1 MKRLIVSVI
10 FLIILFGNAHA
21 AEKSPGAAK
30 GKVLDA
36 QTNEPLE
43 FVTISI
49 TKKGAG
55 DFQPQGTITNQGG
68 IFTLENLPVDTF
80 NLKASMVGYVAYE
93 TDIVI
98 APENSVVDIPPV
110 LLSKDVVGIEEV
122 QVKGLRSQM
131 KFELDKKV
139 FNVAQNIASTGGSAS
154 DVLRNIPS
162 VKVGNKGEVSL
173 RGNSSVTIW
182 IDGKASG
189 LSSQNRGQ
197 ILRQLPAESIDRIEI
212 TTNPSAKYSPEGTTG
227 IINIILKKNR
237 KAGYYGG
244 VQTGIDSNGGYSA
257 STNYNFSSGKLDA
270 YADLGF
276 NRFVFKSGGYSN
288 RLNYLGADTTYLNQT
303 SAGKGTWNSWFAR
316 TGLTWH
322 INTKDHLSLSGLTMI
337 DGGKDNSRMNYQSNI
352 VDLYSQSKRISTMKN
367 DMLGG
372 NLQLGYKHDFSD
384 NSNIDFSASYNTWK
398 MNQPAIY
405 TQTSLFTNNKE
416 VSSFQKQKSNMD
428 NHNWEIQADYVN
440 TINEKHKIEAGYK
453 GTLDKNVSPVETY
466 SGSNENN
473 FEPITSLFNRFTY
486 NQDVH
491 AIYGTYGGKLG
502 KLSYQAGVRG
512 EYSNIVTRSLA
523 YMQAEKDVA
532 PYKTHYLKLFPSTF
546 LSYSLPNDNEVQL
559 NYSRRISRP
568 WEEQLNPFMN
578 ITDSTNISFGN
589 PFLIPEYSNSF
600 ELNYIKNWEN
610 HMFSFSGYFRTTE
623 NVIQN
628 ISYVENNI
636 MKTTYENITKSTSA
650 GTELVLKDK
659 FFKKIDL
666 TTSVNLFYYKLDG
679 FSYLPQGAASPV
691 TGKMQDNFTWN
702 VQMIANIALP
712 KSYTLQLN
720 GNYNARQLVAQGH
733 EKASYS
739 LDAGLRKSFDKF
751 SISLSAEDLFNTR
764 QWSTVTNGA
773 GFKQVSQSWW
783 GGRQIGVTLTYNFG
797 DISSQKDYNDKDE
810 DKPDFSNK
818 RKGQPHQMRVNH

>member
-1 MKRLIVSVI
+1 MKQFIVSVI
-10 FLIILFGNAHA
+10 FMITLLGNAHA
-21 AEKSPGAAK
+21 AKKFPGTVK

-49 TKKGAG
+49 TKKGA
-55 DFQPQGTITNQGG
+55 DNYQPKGAITNQEG
-68 IFTLENLPVDTF
+68 IFTVENLSVDTF
-80 NLKASMVGYVAYE
+80 ILKASMIGYVAYE
-93 TDIVI
+93 TAIVI
-98 APENSVVDIPPV
+98 ATESNIVNVPPI

-173 RGNSSVTIW
+173 RGNSSVTVW

-197 ILRQLPAESIDRIEI
+197 ILRQLPAESIEKIEI
-212 TTNPSAKYSPEGTTG
+212 TTNPSAKYSPEGTAG

-244 VQTGIDSNGGYSA
+244 MQAGADSHGGYSA
-257 STNYNFSSGKLDA
+257 STNFNFSSSKLDVFA
-270 YADLGF
+270 NLGF
-276 NRFVFKSGGYSN
+276 NRWVFKSGGYSN
-288 RLNYLGADTTYLNQT
+288 RQNYLGADTTYLNQE
-303 SAGKGTWNSWFAR
+303 SAGKGTWDSWFAR

-322 INTKDHLSLSGLTMI
+322 VTTKDHLLLSGMTMI
-337 DGGKDNSRMNYQSNI
+337 DRGTDNNTIDYRSNI
-352 VDLYSQSKRISTMKN
+352 TDFYSQSHRISSMKN
-367 DMLGG
+367 DMFGG
-372 NLQLGYKHDFSD
+372 NLQLGYKHEFSD
-384 NSNIDFSASYNTWK
+384 NSNIDLSASYNRWK
-398 MNQPAIY
+398 MKQPAVY
-405 TQTSLFTNNKE
+405 KQTSLFADNKE
-416 VSSFQKQKSNMD
+416 MSTYQKQKSDMG
-428 NHNWEIQADYVN
+428 NHNWEFQADYVN

-453 GTLDKNVSPVETY
+453 GTLDKNISPIETY

-473 FEPITSLFNRFTY
+473 FHPVTSLFNRFTY

-491 AIYGTYGGKLG
+491 AIYGTYGGRLG
-502 KLSYQAGVRG
+502 RFSYQAGVRG

-523 YMQAEKDVA
+523 YMQTEQDVA
-532 PYKTHYLKLFPSTF
+532 PYKAHYFKLFPSTF

-589 PFLIPEYSNSF
+589 PFLKPEYSNSF
-600 ELNYIKNWEN
+600 ELNYIKNWDN

-628 ISYVENNI
+628 ISYMENNI
-636 MKTTYENITKSTSA
+636 MKTTYENITKSTST
-650 GTELVLKDK
+650 GTELVLKDR

-679 FSYLPQGAASPV
+679 FSYLPKGAASPV
-691 TGKMQDNFTWN
+691 IGKMQDNFTWN
-702 VQMIANIALP
+702 VQTIANIALP

-720 GNYNARQLVAQGH
+720 GDYNARQLVAQGH

-739 LDAGLRKSFDKF
+739 LDAGLRKTFDKF
-751 SISLSAEDLFNTR
+751 SISLSAEDLFNSR
-764 QWSTVTNGA
+764 KWSTVTNGA
-773 GFKQVSQSWW
+773 GFKQVSKSWW
-783 GGRQIGVTLTYNFG
+783 GGRQFGATLTYNFG
-797 DISSQKDYNDKDE
+797 DNMSSHNHEREDE
-810 DKPDFSNK
+810 SDFSNQG
-818 RKGQPHQMRVNH
+818 KGQPNRMRMNR

>member
-10 FLIILFGNAHA
+10 FLIFLFGNAHT
-21 AEKSPGAAK
+21 AEKSPGAVK
-30 GKVLDA
+30 GKIIDA

-43 FVTISI
+43 FVAISI
-49 TKKGAG
+49 RKKGAG
-55 DFQPQGTITNQGG
+55 DFQPKGTITNQEG

-80 NLKASMVGYVAYE
+80 ILRASMVGYIAYE

-110 LLSKDVVGIEEV
+110 FLSKDVVGIEEV
-122 QVKGLRSQM
+122 QVKALRSQM

-139 FNVAQNIASTGGSAS
+139 FNVAQNIASTGGSVS

-189 LSSQNRGQ
+189 LSSQNQGQ
-197 ILRQLPAESIDRIEI
+197 ILRQLPAESIERIEI
-212 TTNPSAKYSPEGTTG
+212 TTNPSAKYSPEGTAG

-237 KAGYYGG
+237 KAAYYGG
-244 VQTGIDSNGGYSA
+244 VQAGADTHGGYSA
-257 STNYNFSSGKLDA
+257 NTNFNFSNSKLDA
-270 YADLGF
+270 YANLGF
-276 NRFVFKSGGYSN
+276 NRWVFKSGGYSN
-288 RLNYLGADTTYLNQT
+288 RQNYLGADTTYLNQEST
-303 SAGKGTWNSWFAR
+303 GKGTWNSWFAR

-322 INTKDHLSLSGLTMI
+322 VTTKDHLSFSGMTMI
-337 DGGKDNSRMNYQSNI
+337 DYGTDKNSIDYHSNI
-352 VDLYSQSKRISTMKN
+352 IDFFSQSHRISSMKN

-372 NLQLGYKHDFSD
+372 NLQLGYKHEFSD
-384 NSNIDFSASYNTWK
+384 NSNIDFSASYNRWK
-398 MNQPAIY
+398 MNQPAVY
-405 TQTSLFTNNKE
+405 KQTSLFANNKE
-416 VSSFQKQKSNMD
+416 VSSYQKQKSDMGS
-428 NHNWEIQADYVN
+428 HNWEFQVDYVN

-453 GTLDKNVSPVETY
+453 GTLDKNVSPVETF

-473 FEPITSLFNRFTY
+473 FQPVTSLFNRFTY

-491 AIYGTYGGKLG
+491 AIYGTYGGKPG
-502 KLSYQAGVRG
+502 KFSYQVGVRG
-512 EYSNIVTRSLA
+512 EYSDIVTRSLA
-523 YMQAEKDVA
+523 YTQSEKDVA
-532 PYKTHYLKLFPSTF
+532 PYKTHYFKLFPSTF

-568 WEEQLNPFMN
+568 WEEQLNPYMD

-589 PFLIPEYSNSF
+589 PFLKPEYSNSF
-600 ELNYIKNWEN
+600 EINYIKNWAN

-628 ISYVENNI
+628 LSYVENNI
-636 MKTTYENITKSTSA
+636 MKTTYENITKSTST
-650 GTELVLKDK
+650 GTELVIKDK

-666 TTSVNLFYYKLDG
+666 TTSVNLFYYWLDG
-679 FSYLPQGAASPV
+679 FSYLPRGAVSPV
-691 TGKMQDNFTWN
+691 TGKIQDNFTWN

-720 GNYNARQLVAQGH
+720 GDYNARHLVAQGY

-751 SISLSAEDLFNTR
+751 SISLSAEDLLNSR
-764 QWSTVTNGA
+764 KWRTVTNGSD
-773 GFKQVSQSWW
+773 FKQVSKSWW
-783 GGRQIGVTLTYNFG
+783 GGRQFGATLTYNFG
-797 DISSQKDYNDKDE
+797 DMSSHNQEHEDE
-810 DKPDFSNK
+810 SGFSN
-818 RKGQPHQMRVNH
+818 RGKGQPNRMRINR

>member
-1 MKRLIVSVI
+1 MKQFIVSVI
-10 FLIILFGNAHA
+10 FIITLFGNAHA
-21 AEKSPGAAK
+21 AEKFPGTVK
-30 GKVLDA
+30 GKVLDT

-49 TKKGAG
+49 TKKGA
-55 DFQPQGTITNQGG
+55 DDYQPKGAITNQEG
-68 IFTLENLPVDTF
+68 IFTVENLPVDTF
-80 NLKASMVGYVAYE
+80 ILKASMIGYVSYE
-93 TDIVI
+93 TAIVVTN
-98 APENSVVDIPPV
+98 ENNVVDIPPI
-110 LLSKDVVGIEEV
+110 LMSKNVVGIEEV

-197 ILRQLPAESIDRIEI
+197 ILRQLPAESIEKIEI
-212 TTNPSAKYSPEGTTG
+212 TTNPSAKYSPEGTAG

-244 VQTGIDSNGGYSA
+244 VQAGADSHGGYSA
-257 STNYNFSSGKLDA
+257 STNFNFSSSKLDA
-270 YADLGF
+270 FANLGF
-276 NRFVFKSGGYSN
+276 NRWVFKSGGYSN
-288 RLNYLGADTTYLNQT
+288 RQNYSGTDTTYLNQK

-322 INTKDHLSLSGLTMI
+322 VTTKDHLSLTGMTMI
-337 DGGKDNSRMNYQSNI
+337 DRGTDNNTIAYRSNI
-352 VDLYSQSKRISTMKN
+352 TDFYSQSNRISSMKN
-367 DMLGG
+367 NMFGG
-372 NLQLGYKHDFSD
+372 NLQLGYKHEFSD
-384 NSNIDFSASYNTWK
+384 NSNIDLSASYNRWK
-398 MNQPAIY
+398 MKQPAVY
-405 TQTSLFTNNKE
+405 KQTSLFADNKE
-416 VSSFQKQKSNMD
+416 MATYQKQKSDMG
-428 NHNWEIQADYVN
+428 NHNWEFQADYVN

-453 GTLDKNVSPVETY
+453 GTVDKNVSPVETY

-473 FEPITSLFNRFTY
+473 FQPVTSLFNRFTY

-491 AIYGTYGGKLG
+491 AIYGTYGGRLG
-502 KLSYQAGVRG
+502 KFSYQAGVRG

-523 YMQAEKDVA
+523 YKQAEQDVA
-532 PYKTHYLKLFPSTF
+532 PYKTHYFKLFPSTF

-559 NYSRRISRP
+559 NYSHRISRP

-589 PFLIPEYSNSF
+589 PFLKPEYSNSF
-600 ELNYIKNWEN
+600 ELNYIKNWDN

-628 ISYVENNI
+628 ISYMENNI
-636 MKTTYENITKSTSA
+636 MKTTYENITKSTST
-650 GTELVLKDK
+650 GTELVLKDR

-691 TGKMQDNFTWN
+691 IGKMQDNFTWN

-720 GNYNARQLVAQGH
+720 GDYNARQLVAQGH

-751 SISLSAEDLFNTR
+751 SISLSAEDLFNSR
-764 QWSTVTNGA
+764 KWSTVTNGA
-773 GFKQVSQSWW
+773 GFKQVSKSWW
-783 GGRQIGVTLTYNFG
+783 GGRQFGATLTYNFG
-797 DISSQKDYNDKDE
+797 DNMSSHNHEREDE
-810 DKPDFSNK
+810 PDFSNQG
-818 RKGQPHQMRVNH
+818 KGQPNRMRMNR

>member
-1 MKRLIVSVI
+1 MKQLIVSVI
-10 FLIILFGNAHA
+10 FMIILFGNAHA
-21 AEKSPGAAK
+21 AEKFPGAVK

-49 TKKGAG
+49 TKKGA
-55 DFQPQGTITNQGG
+55 DDYLPKAAITNQEG

-80 NLKASMVGYVAYE
+80 VLKASMVGYVAYE

-98 APENSVVDIPPV
+98 APENSVVNIPFIH
-110 LLSKDVVGIEEV
+110 LFKDVIGIGEV
-122 QVKGLRSQM
+122 QVKGIQSQM

-154 DVLRNIPS
+154 DVLRSIPS

-197 ILRQLPAESIDRIEI
+197 VLRQLPAESIDKIEI
-212 TTNPSAKYSPEGTTG
+212 TTNPSAKYSPEGTAG
-227 IINIILKKNR
+227 IINIILKKNH

-244 VQTGIDSNGGYSA
+244 VQAGADSNGGYSA
-257 STNYNFSSGKLDA
+257 STNYNFSSSKLDVFA
-270 YADLGF
+270 NLGF
-276 NRFVFKSGGYSN
+276 NRWVFKSGGYSN
-288 RLNYLGADTTYLNQT
+288 RLNYLGTDTTFLNQE
-303 SAGKGTWNSWFAR
+303 SSGKGIWNSWFAR

-322 INTKDHLSLSGLTMI
+322 LTTKDHLSLSGMTMI
-337 DGGKDNSRMNYQSNI
+337 DNGTDNNTIDYRSNI
-352 VDLYSQSKRISTMKN
+352 TDFYSQSQRISSMKN

-372 NLQLGYKHDFSD
+372 NLQLGYKHEFSD
-384 NSNIDFSASYNTWK
+384 NSNIDFSASYNRWK
-398 MNQPAIY
+398 MNQPAVY
-405 TQTSLFTNNKE
+405 KQTSLFANQKE
-416 VSSFQKQKSNMD
+416 MSSYQKQKSDMN
-428 NHNWEIQADYVN
+428 NHNWEFQADYVN
-440 TINEKHKIEAGYK
+440 TTNEKHKIEAGYK
-453 GTLDKNVSPVETY
+453 GTFDKNVSPVETY

-473 FEPITSLFNRFTY
+473 SQPVTSLFNRFTY
-486 NQDVH
+486 NQDIH
-491 AIYGTYGGKLG
+491 AIYGTYGGTLG
-502 KLSYQAGVRG
+502 KFSYHAGVRG
-512 EYSNIVTRSLA
+512 EYSNIGTRSQA
-523 YMQAEKDVA
+523 YMQAEQDVA
-532 PYKTHYLKLFPSTF
+532 PYKTHYFKLFPSTF
-546 LSYSLPNDNEVQL
+546 ISYSLPNDNEVQL

-589 PFLIPEYSNSF
+589 PLLSPEYSNSF
-600 ELNYIKNWEN
+600 ELNYIKSWEN

-623 NVIQN
+623 NVIQD
-628 ISYVENNI
+628 ISYMDSNV
-636 MKTTYENITKSTSA
+636 MKTTYENITKSTST
-650 GTELVLKDK
+650 GTELVVKDK
-659 FFKKIDL
+659 FFNTIDL

-679 FSYLPQGAASPV
+679 FSYLPQGSTSPV
-691 TGKMQDNFTWN
+691 TGKMQDNFTWD

-720 GNYNARQLVAQGH
+720 GDYSARQLVAQGY

-739 LDAGLRKSFDKF
+739 LDAGLRKSFDKL
-751 SISLSAEDLFNTR
+751 SISLSAEDLFNSR
-764 QWSTVTNGA
+764 KWSTVTNGA

-783 GGRQIGVTLTYNFG
+783 GGRQLGVTLTYNFG
-797 DISSQKDYNDKDE
+797 DMSSHSKEGEDE
-810 DKPDFSNK
+810 SVFSNRGK
-818 RKGQPHQMRVNH
+818 AQPGRMRMNR

>member
-1 MKRLIVSVI
+1 MIT
-10 FLIILFGNAHA
+10 LFGNAHA
-21 AEKSPGAAK
+21 AEKFPGTVK

-49 TKKGAG
+49 TKKGADG
-55 DFQPQGTITNQGG
+55 YQPKGAITNQEG
-68 IFTLENLPVDTF
+68 IFTVENLSVDTF
-80 NLKASMVGYVAYE
+80 ILKASMIGYVAYE
-93 TDIVI
+93 TAIVVTN
-98 APENSVVDIPPV
+98 ENNVVDIPPI

-162 VKVGNKGEVSL
+162 VKIGNKGEVSL
-173 RGNSSVTIW
+173 RGNSSVTVW
-182 IDGKASG
+182 IDGTASG

-197 ILRQLPAESIDRIEI
+197 ILRQLPAESIEKIEI
-212 TTNPSAKYSPEGTTG
+212 TTNPSAKYSPEGTAG

-244 VQTGIDSNGGYSA
+244 VQAGADSHGGYSA
-257 STNYNFSSGKLDA
+257 STNFNFSSSKLDVFA
-270 YADLGF
+270 NLGF
-276 NRFVFKSGGYSN
+276 NRWVFKSGGYSN
-288 RLNYLGADTTYLNQT
+288 RQNYSGTDTTYLNQK
-303 SAGKGTWNSWFAR
+303 SAGKGTWDSWFAR

-322 INTKDHLSLSGLTMI
+322 VTTKDHLSLSGMTMI
-337 DGGKDNSRMNYQSNI
+337 DRGTDNNTIDYRSNI
-352 VDLYSQSKRISTMKN
+352 TDFYSQSNRISSMKN
-367 DMLGG
+367 DMFGG
-372 NLQLGYKHDFSD
+372 NLQLGYKHEFSD
-384 NSNIDFSASYNTWK
+384 NSNIDLSASYNRWK
-398 MNQPAIY
+398 MKQPAVY
-405 TQTSLFTNNKE
+405 KQTSLFADNKE
-416 VSSFQKQKSNMD
+416 MSTYQKQKSDMG
-428 NHNWEIQADYVN
+428 NHNWEFQADYVN

-453 GTLDKNVSPVETY
+453 GTVDKNVSPVETY

-473 FEPITSLFNRFTY
+473 FHPVTSLFNRFTY

-491 AIYGTYGGKLG
+491 AIYGTYGGRLG
-502 KLSYQAGVRG
+502 RFSYQAGVRG

-523 YMQAEKDVA
+523 YMQTEQDVA
-532 PYKTHYLKLFPSTF
+532 PYKTHYFKLFPSTF

-578 ITDSTNISFGN
+578 LTDSTNISFGN
-589 PFLIPEYSNSF
+589 PFLKPEYSNSF

-623 NVIQN
+623 NVIQD

-636 MKTTYENITKSTSA
+636 MKTTYENITKSTST

-659 FFKKIDL
+659 FFNKIDL

-679 FSYLPQGAASPV
+679 FSYLPKGAVSPV
-691 TGKMQDNFTWN
+691 TGKMHDNFTWN

-720 GNYNARQLVAQGH
+720 GDYNARQLVAQGY

-751 SISLSAEDLFNTR
+751 SISLSAEDLFNSR
-764 QWSTVTNGA
+764 KWSTETNGA
-773 GFKQVSQSWW
+773 GFKQVSKSWW
-783 GGRQIGVTLTYNFG
+783 GGRQFGATLTYNFG
-797 DISSQKDYNDKDE
+797 DNMSSHNHEREDE
-810 DKPDFSNK
+810 PGFSNQG
-818 RKGQPHQMRVNH
+818 KGQPNRMRMNR

>member
-1 MKRLIVSVI
+1 MIT
-10 FLIILFGNAHA
+10 LFGNAHA
-21 AEKSPGAAK
+21 AEKFPGTVK

-49 TKKGAG
+49 TKKGT
-55 DFQPQGTITNQGG
+55 DDYQPKGTITNQEG
-68 IFTLENLPVDTF
+68 IFTVENLPVDTF
-80 NLKASMVGYVAYE
+80 ILKASMIGYVAYE
-93 TDIVI
+93 TDIAI
-98 APENSVVDIPPV
+98 APESNVVNVPPI

-154 DVLRNIPS
+154 DVLRSIPS

-197 ILRQLPAESIDRIEI
+197 ILRQLPAESIDKIEI
-212 TTNPSAKYSPEGTTG
+212 TTNPSAKYSPEGTAG

-244 VQTGIDSNGGYSA
+244 VQAGADSHGGYSA
-257 STNYNFSSGKLDA
+257 STNYNFSSSKLDA
-270 YADLGF
+270 FANLGF
-276 NRFVFKSGGYSN
+276 NRWVFKSGGYSN
-288 RLNYLGADTTYLNQT
+288 RQNYLGADTTYLNQE
-303 SAGKGTWNSWFAR
+303 SEGKGTWNSWFAR

-322 INTKDHLSLSGLTMI
+322 VTTKDHLSLSGMTMI
-337 DGGKDNSRMNYQSNI
+337 DNGTDNNRVDYRSNIIDFYYQS
-352 VDLYSQSKRISTMKN
+352 QRISSMKN

-372 NLQLGYKHDFSD
+372 NLQLGYKHEFSD
-384 NSNIDFSASYNTWK
+384 NSNIDFSASYNRWK
-398 MNQPAIY
+398 MKQPAVY
-405 TQTSLFTNNKE
+405 KQTSLLANNNE
-416 VSSFQKQKSNMD
+416 VSSYQIQKSEMGS
-428 NHNWEIQADYVN
+428 HNWEFQADYVN

-473 FEPITSLFNRFTY
+473 PQPVTTLFNRFTY

-491 AIYGTYGGKLG
+491 AIYGNYGGKLG
-502 KLSYQAGVRG
+502 KFSYQAGVRG
-512 EYSNIVTRSLA
+512 EYSIIVTRSLA
-523 YMQAEKDVA
+523 YMQSEKDVA
-532 PYKTHYLKLFPSTF
+532 PYKTHYFRLFPSTF
-546 LSYSLPNDNEVQL
+546 LSYSLPNGNEVQL

-589 PFLIPEYSNSF
+589 PFLKPEYSNFF

-628 ISYVENNI
+628 ISYMENNI
-636 MKTTYENITKSTSA
+636 MKTTYENITKSTST

-659 FFKKIDL
+659 FFNKIDL

-679 FSYLPQGAASPV
+679 FSYLPQGAVSPV

-720 GNYNARQLVAQGH
+720 GDYNARQLVAQGY

-751 SISLSAEDLFNTR
+751 SINLSAEDLFNSR
-764 QWSTVTNGA
+764 KWSTVTNGA

-783 GGRQIGVTLTYNFG
+783 GGRQLGLTLTYNFG
-797 DISSQKDYNDKDE
+797 DVSSHNKEGEDE
-810 DKPDFSNK
+810 PDFSN
-818 RKGQPHQMRVNH
+818 RGKGQSNRMRMKR

>member
-1 MKRLIVSVI
+1 MIT
-10 FLIILFGNAHA
+10 LFSNAHA
-21 AEKSPGAAK
+21 AEKFPGTVK

-49 TKKGAG
+49 TKKGA
-55 DFQPQGTITNQGG
+55 DNYQPKGAITNQEG
-68 IFTLENLPVDTF
+68 IFTVENLSVDTF
-80 NLKASMVGYVAYE
+80 ILKASMIGYVAYE
-93 TDIVI
+93 TAIVVTN
-98 APENSVVDIPPV
+98 ENNVVDIPPI

-197 ILRQLPAESIDRIEI
+197 ILRQLPAESIEKIEI
-212 TTNPSAKYSPEGTTG
+212 TTNPSAKYSPEGTAG

-244 VQTGIDSNGGYSA
+244 VQAGADSHGGYSA
-257 STNYNFSSGKLDA
+257 STNFNFSSSKLDA
-270 YADLGF
+270 FANLGF
-276 NRFVFKSGGYSN
+276 NRWVFKSGGYSN
-288 RLNYLGADTTYLNQT
+288 RQNYSGTDTTYLNQK

-322 INTKDHLSLSGLTMI
+322 VTTKDHLSLTGMTMI
-337 DGGKDNSRMNYQSNI
+337 DRGTDNNTIAYRSNI
-352 VDLYSQSKRISTMKN
+352 TDFYSQSNRISSMKN
-367 DMLGG
+367 NMFGG
-372 NLQLGYKHDFSD
+372 NLQLGYKHEFRD
-384 NSNIDFSASYNTWK
+384 NSNIDLSASYNRWK
-398 MNQPAIY
+398 MKQPAVY
-405 TQTSLFTNNKE
+405 KQTSLFADNKE
-416 VSSFQKQKSNMD
+416 MSTYQKQKSDMG
-428 NHNWEIQADYVN
+428 NHNWEFQADYVN

-453 GTLDKNVSPVETY
+453 GTVDKNVSPVETY

-473 FEPITSLFNRFTY
+473 FQPVISLFNRFTY
-486 NQDVH
+486 NQNVH
-491 AIYGTYGGKLG
+491 AIYGTYGARLG
-502 KLSYQAGVRG
+502 RFSYQAGVRG
-512 EYSNIVTRSLA
+512 EYSNIVTRSLS
-523 YMQAEKDVA
+523 YMQTEQDVA
-532 PYKTHYLKLFPSTF
+532 PYKTHYFKLFPSTF

-568 WEEQLNPFMN
+568 WEEQLNPFLN

-589 PFLIPEYSNSF
+589 PFLKPEYSNSF

-628 ISYVENNI
+628 ISYMENNI
-636 MKTTYENITKSTSA
+636 MKTTYENITKSTST
-650 GTELVLKDK
+650 GTELVLKDR

-691 TGKMQDNFTWN
+691 IGKMQDNFTWN
-702 VQMIANIALP
+702 VQTIANIALP

-720 GNYNARQLVAQGH
+720 GDYNARQLVAQGH

-739 LDAGLRKSFDKF
+739 LDAGLRKTFDKF
-751 SISLSAEDLFNTR
+751 SISLSAEDLFNSR
-764 QWSTVTNGA
+764 KWSTVTNGA
-773 GFKQVSQSWW
+773 GFNKVSKSWW
-783 GGRQIGVTLTYNFG
+783 GGRQFGATLTYNFG
-797 DISSQKDYNDKDE
+797 DNMSSHNHEREDE
-810 DKPDFSNK
+810 PDFSNQG
-818 RKGQPHQMRVNH
+818 KGQPNRMRMNR

>member
-1 MKRLIVSVI
+1 MKQLIVSVI
-10 FLIILFGNAHA
+10 FMIILFGNVHA
-21 AEKSPGAAK
+21 VEKFPGVLK
-30 GKVLDA
+30 GRVLDA

-49 TKKGAG
+49 TKKGTDG
-55 DFQPQGTITNQGG
+55 YQPKGTITNQEG
-68 IFTLENLPVDTF
+68 IFTVENLPVDIF
-80 NLKASMVGYVAYE
+80 ILKASMVGYVAYE

-98 APENSVVDIPPV
+98 ASESNVVYVPPI

-122 QVKGLRSQM
+122 QVRGLRSQM

-139 FNVAQNIASTGGSAS
+139 FNVDQNIASTGGSAS
-154 DVLRNIPS
+154 DVLRSIPS

-197 ILRQLPAESIDRIEI
+197 ILRQLPAESIDKIEI
-212 TTNPSAKYSPEGTTG
+212 TTNPSAKYSPEGTAG

-244 VQTGIDSNGGYSA
+244 VQAGADSHGGYSA
-257 STNYNFSSGKLDA
+257 STNFNFSSSKLDA
-270 YADLGF
+270 FANLGF
-276 NRFVFKSGGYSN
+276 NRWVFKSGGYSN
-288 RLNYLGADTTYLNQT
+288 RLNYSGADTTYLNQE

-322 INTKDHLSLSGLTMI
+322 VTTKDHLSLSGMTMI
-337 DGGKDNSRMNYQSNI
+337 DRGTDNNRIDYRSNI
-352 VDLYSQSKRISTMKN
+352 IDFYSQSNRISSMKN

-372 NLQLGYKHDFSD
+372 NLQLGYKHEFSD
-384 NSNIDFSASYNTWK
+384 NSNIDFSASYNRWK
-398 MNQPAIY
+398 MNQPAVY
-405 TQTSLFTNNKE
+405 KQTSLFANNKE
-416 VSSFQKQKSNMD
+416 VSSYQKQKSDMD
-428 NHNWEIQADYVN
+428 SHNWEFQADYVN
-440 TINEKHKIEAGYK
+440 TINEKHKIETGYK
-453 GTLDKNVSPVETY
+453 GTLDKNISPVETY

-473 FEPITSLFNRFTY
+473 PQPVTSLFNRFTY

-491 AIYGTYGGKLG
+491 AIYGTYGGKLE
-502 KLSYQAGVRG
+502 KFSYQAGVRG

-523 YMQAEKDVA
+523 YMQLEQDVA
-532 PYKTHYLKLFPSTF
+532 PYKTHYFKLFPSAF

-589 PFLIPEYSNSF
+589 PFLKPEYSNSF

-610 HMFSFSGYFRTTE
+610 HMLSFSGYFRTTE

-636 MKTTYENITKSTSA
+636 MKTTYENITKSTST

-659 FFKKIDL
+659 FFNKIDL

-720 GNYNARQLVAQGH
+720 GDYNARQLVAQAH

-751 SISLSAEDLFNTR
+751 SISLSAEDLFNSR
-764 QWSTVTNGA
+764 KWSTVTNGA
-773 GFKQVSQSWW
+773 GFKQVSKSWW
-783 GGRQIGVTLTYNFG
+783 GGRQFGATLTYNFG
-797 DISSQKDYNDKDE
+797 NNMSSHNQEREDE
-810 DKPDFSNK
+810 PGFSN
-818 RKGQPHQMRVNH
+818 RGKGQPNRMRMNR

>member
-1 MKRLIVSVI
+1 MITL
-10 FLIILFGNAHA
+10 LGNAHA
-21 AEKSPGAAK
+21 AKKFPGTVK

-49 TKKGAG
+49 TKKGA
-55 DFQPQGTITNQGG
+55 DNYQPKGAITNQEG
-68 IFTLENLPVDTF
+68 IFTVENLSVDTF
-80 NLKASMVGYVAYE
+80 ILKASMIGYVAYE
-93 TDIVI
+93 TAIVVTN
-98 APENSVVDIPPV
+98 ENNVVDIPPI

-197 ILRQLPAESIDRIEI
+197 ILRQLPAESIEKIEI
-212 TTNPSAKYSPEGTTG
+212 TTNPSAKYSPEGTAG

-244 VQTGIDSNGGYSA
+244 VQAGADSHGGYSA
-257 STNYNFSSGKLDA
+257 STNFNFSSSKLDVFA
-270 YADLGF
+270 NLGF
-276 NRFVFKSGGYSN
+276 NRWVFKSGGYSN
-288 RLNYLGADTTYLNQT
+288 RQNYLGADTTYLNQE
-303 SAGKGTWNSWFAR
+303 SAGKGTWDSWFAR

-322 INTKDHLSLSGLTMI
+322 VTTKDHLSLTGMTMI
-337 DGGKDNSRMNYQSNI
+337 DRGTDNNTIDYRSNI
-352 VDLYSQSKRISTMKN
+352 VDFYSQSNRTSSMKN
-367 DMLGG
+367 NMFGG
-372 NLQLGYKHDFSD
+372 NLQLGYKHEFSD
-384 NSNIDFSASYNTWK
+384 NSNIDFSASYNRWK
-398 MNQPAIY
+398 MKQPAVY
-405 TQTSLFTNNKE
+405 KQTSLFANNKE
-416 VSSFQKQKSNMD
+416 VSSYQKQKSDMGS
-428 NHNWEIQADYVN
+428 HNWEFQADYVN

-453 GTLDKNVSPVETY
+453 GTVDKNVSPVETY

-473 FEPITSLFNRFTY
+473 FQPVISLFNRFTY
-486 NQDVH
+486 NQNVH
-491 AIYGTYGGKLG
+491 AIYGTYGARLEKF
-502 KLSYQAGVRG
+502 SYQAGVRG
-512 EYSNIVTRSLA
+512 EYSNIVTRSLS
-523 YMQAEKDVA
+523 YMQTEQDVA
-532 PYKTHYLKLFPSTF
+532 PYKTHYFKLFPSTF

-589 PFLIPEYSNSF
+589 PFLKPEYSNSF
-600 ELNYIKNWEN
+600 ELNYIKNWDN

-628 ISYVENNI
+628 ISYMENNI
-636 MKTTYENITKSTSA
+636 MKTTYENITKSTST
-650 GTELVLKDK
+650 GTELVLKDR

-691 TGKMQDNFTWN
+691 IGKMQDNFTWN

-720 GNYNARQLVAQGH
+720 GDYNARQLVAQGH

-739 LDAGLRKSFDKF
+739 LDAGLRKTFDKF
-751 SISLSAEDLFNTR
+751 SISLSAEDLFNSR
-764 QWSTVTNGA
+764 KWSTVTNGQ
-773 GFKQVSQSWW
+773 GFKQVSKSWW
-783 GGRQIGVTLTYNFG
+783 GGRQFGATLTYNFG
-797 DISSQKDYNDKDE
+797 DNMSSHNHE
-810 DKPDFSNK
+810 SENESGFSNQS
-818 RKGQPHQMRVNH
+818 KGQPNRMRMNR

>member
-1 MKRLIVSVI
+1 MKQLIVSVI
-10 FLIILFGNAHA
+10 FMITLFSNAHA
-21 AEKSPGAAK
+21 AEKFPGTVK

-49 TKKGAG
+49 TKKGA
-55 DFQPQGTITNQGG
+55 DNYQPKGAITNQEG
-68 IFTLENLPVDTF
+68 IFTVENLSVDTF
-80 NLKASMVGYVAYE
+80 ILKASMIGYVAYE
-93 TDIVI
+93 TAIVVTN
-98 APENSVVDIPPV
+98 ENNVVDIPPI

-139 FNVAQNIASTGGSAS
+139 FNVAQNIASTGGAAS

-197 ILRQLPAESIDRIEI
+197 ILRQLPAESIEKIEI
-212 TTNPSAKYSPEGTTG
+212 TTNPSAKYSPEGTAG

-244 VQTGIDSNGGYSA
+244 VQAGADSHGGYSA
-257 STNYNFSSGKLDA
+257 STNFNFSSSKLDVFA
-270 YADLGF
+270 NLGF
-276 NRFVFKSGGYSN
+276 NRWVFKSGGYSN
-288 RLNYLGADTTYLNQT
+288 RQNYSGTDTTYLNQK

-322 INTKDHLSLSGLTMI
+322 VTTKDHLSLSGMTMI
-337 DGGKDNSRMNYQSNI
+337 DRGTDNNTIDYRSNI
-352 VDLYSQSKRISTMKN
+352 TDFYSQSNRISSMKN
-367 DMLGG
+367 NMFGG
-372 NLQLGYKHDFSD
+372 NLQLGYKHEFSD
-384 NSNIDFSASYNTWK
+384 NSNIDFSASYNRWK
-398 MNQPAIY
+398 MKQPAVY
-405 TQTSLFTNNKE
+405 KQTSLFADNKE
-416 VSSFQKQKSNMD
+416 MSTYQKQKSDMG
-428 NHNWEIQADYVN
+428 NHNWEFQADYVN

-453 GTLDKNVSPVETY
+453 GTVDKNVSPVETY

-473 FEPITSLFNRFTY
+473 FHPVTSLFNRFSY

-491 AIYGTYGGKLG
+491 AIYGTYGGRLG
-502 KLSYQAGVRG
+502 RFSYQAGVRG

-523 YMQAEKDVA
+523 YMQAEQDVV
-532 PYKTHYLKLFPSTF
+532 PYKTHYFNLFPSTF

-589 PFLIPEYSNSF
+589 PFLKPEYSNSF
-600 ELNYIKNWEN
+600 ELNYIKNWDN

-628 ISYVENNI
+628 ISYMENNI
-636 MKTTYENITKSTSA
+636 MKTTYENITKSTST
-650 GTELVLKDK
+650 GTELVLKDR

-679 FSYLPQGAASPV
+679 FSYLPKGAVSPV

-702 VQMIANIALP
+702 VQTIANIALP

-720 GNYNARQLVAQGH
+720 GDYNARQLVAQGH

-751 SISLSAEDLFNTR
+751 SISFSAEDLFNSR
-764 QWSTVTNGA
+764 KWSTVTNGA
-773 GFKQVSQSWW
+773 DFKQVSKSWW
-783 GGRQIGVTLTYNFG
+783 GGRQFGATLTYNFG
-797 DISSQKDYNDKDE
+797 DNMSSHNHEREDE
-810 DKPDFSNK
+810 SDFSNQG
-818 RKGQPHQMRVNH
+818 KGQPNRMRMNR

>member
-1 MKRLIVSVI
+1 MIT
-10 FLIILFGNAHA
+10 LFGNAHA
-21 AEKSPGAAK
+21 AEKFPGTVK
-30 GKVLDA
+30 GKVLDT

-49 TKKGAG
+49 TKKGA
-55 DFQPQGTITNQGG
+55 DDYQPKGAITNQEGT
-68 IFTLENLPVDTF
+68 FTVENLPVDTF
-80 NLKASMVGYVAYE
+80 ILKASMIGYVSYE
-93 TDIVI
+93 TAIIVTN
-98 APENSVVDIPPV
+98 ENNVVDIPPI
-110 LLSKDVVGIEEV
+110 LMSKDVVGIEEV

-197 ILRQLPAESIDRIEI
+197 ILRQLPAESIEKIEI
-212 TTNPSAKYSPEGTTG
+212 TTNPSAKYSPEGTAG

-244 VQTGIDSNGGYSA
+244 VQAGADSHGGYSA
-257 STNYNFSSGKLDA
+257 STNFNFSSSKLDVFA
-270 YADLGF
+270 NLGF
-276 NRFVFKSGGYSN
+276 NRWVFKSGGYSN
-288 RLNYLGADTTYLNQT
+288 RQNYLGADTTYLNQK

-316 TGLTWH
+316 TGLIWH
-322 INTKDHLSLSGLTMI
+322 VTTKDHLSLTGMTMI
-337 DGGKDNSRMNYQSNI
+337 DRGTDNNTIDYRSNI
-352 VDLYSQSKRISTMKN
+352 IDFYSQSNRISSMKN
-367 DMLGG
+367 DMFGG
-372 NLQLGYKHDFSD
+372 NLQLGYKHEFSD
-384 NSNIDFSASYNTWK
+384 NSNIDLSASYNRWK
-398 MNQPAIY
+398 MKQPAVY
-405 TQTSLFTNNKE
+405 KQTSMFANNKE
-416 VSSFQKQKSNMD
+416 VSSYQKQKSDMGS
-428 NHNWEIQADYVN
+428 HNWEFQADYVN

-453 GTLDKNVSPVETY
+453 GTFDKNISPVETY

-473 FEPITSLFNRFTY
+473 FHPVTSLFNRFTY

-491 AIYGTYGGKLG
+491 AIYGTYGGRLG
-502 KLSYQAGVRG
+502 RFSYQAGVRG
-512 EYSNIVTRSLA
+512 EYSNVVTRSQA
-523 YMQAEKDVA
+523 YMQAEQDVA
-532 PYKTHYLKLFPSTF
+532 PYKTHYFKLFPSTF

-589 PFLIPEYSNSF
+589 PFLKPEYSNSF
-600 ELNYIKNWEN
+600 ELNYIKNWDN

-628 ISYVENNI
+628 ISYMENNI
-636 MKTTYENITKSTSA
+636 MKTTYENITKSTST
-650 GTELVLKDK
+650 GTELVLKDR

-679 FSYLPQGAASPV
+679 FSYLPQGAASSV
-691 TGKMQDNFTWN
+691 IGKMQDNFTWN
-702 VQMIANIALP
+702 VQMITNIALP

-720 GNYNARQLVAQGH
+720 GDYNARQLVAQGH

-739 LDAGLRKSFDKF
+739 LDAGLRKTFDKF
-751 SISLSAEDLFNTR
+751 SISLSAEDLFNSR
-764 QWSTVTNGA
+764 KWSTVTNGQ
-773 GFKQVSQSWW
+773 GFKQVSKSWW
-783 GGRQIGVTLTYNFG
+783 GGRQFGATLTYNFG
-797 DISSQKDYNDKDE
+797 DNMSSHNHEREDE
-810 DKPDFSNK
+810 PDFSNQG
-818 RKGQPHQMRVNH
+818 KGQPNRMRMNR

>member
-1 MKRLIVSVI
+1 MKQLIVSVI
-10 FLIILFGNAHA
+10 FMITVFGNAHA
-21 AEKSPGAAK
+21 AEKSPGTVK

-49 TKKGAG
+49 TKKGA
-55 DFQPQGTITNQGG
+55 DDLPKGTITNQEG
-68 IFTLENLPVDTF
+68 IFTVENLPVDTF
-80 NLKASMVGYVAYE
+80 ILKASMVGYVAYE

-98 APENSVVDIPPV
+98 AHENNIVDIPQI
-110 LLSKDVVGIEEV
+110 LLHKDVVGIEEV

-197 ILRQLPAESIDRIEI
+197 ILRQLPAESIDKIEI
-212 TTNPSAKYSPEGTTG
+212 TTNPSAKYSPEGTAG

-244 VQTGIDSNGGYSA
+244 VQAGVDSNGGYSA
-257 STNYNFSSGKLDA
+257 NTNFNFSSSKLDA
-270 YADLGF
+270 FANLGF
-276 NRFVFKSGGYSN
+276 NRWVFKSGGYSN
-288 RLNYLGADTTYLNQT
+288 RLNYSGADTTYLNQE
-303 SAGKGTWNSWFAR
+303 SSGKGTWNSWFAR

-322 INTKDHLSLSGLTMI
+322 VTTKDHLSLSGMTMI
-337 DGGKDNSRMNYQSNI
+337 DNGTDNNTIDYRSNI
-352 VDLYSQSKRISTMKN
+352 TDFYSQSQRISSMKN

-372 NLQLGYKHDFSD
+372 NLQLGYKHEFSD
-384 NSNIDFSASYNTWK
+384 NSNIDFSASYNWWK
-398 MNQPAIY
+398 MNQAAVY
-405 TQTSLFTNNKE
+405 KQTSLFAINKE
-416 VSSFQKQKSNMD
+416 ISSFQKQKSD
-428 NHNWEIQADYVN
+428 VGSHNWEFQVDYVN

-466 SGSNENN
+466 SGGNENN
-473 FEPITSLFNRFTY
+473 TQPVTSLFNRFTY

-491 AIYGTYGGKLG
+491 AIYGTYGGRLG
-502 KLSYQAGVRG
+502 KFSYQAGVRG

-523 YMQAEKDVA
+523 YMQAEEDVA
-532 PYKTHYLKLFPSTF
+532 PYKTHYFKLFPSTF
-546 LSYSLPNDNEVQL
+546 ISYSLPNDNEVQL

-578 ITDSTNISFGN
+578 LTDSTNISFGN
-589 PFLIPEYSNSF
+589 PFLKPEYSNSF

-623 NVIQN
+623 NVIQD
-628 ISYVENNI
+628 ISYMENSV
-636 MKTTYENITKSTSA
+636 MKTTYENITKSTST

-659 FFKKIDL
+659 FFNKIDL

-720 GNYNARQLVAQGH
+720 GDYNARQLIAQGY

-751 SISLSAEDLFNTR
+751 SISLSAEDIFNSR
-764 QWSTVTNGA
+764 KWSTVTNGA

-783 GGRQIGVTLTYNFG
+783 GGRQFGATLTYNFG
-797 DISSQKDYNDKDE
+797 DNLSSHNQEHEDE
-810 DKPDFSNK
+810 PGFSNQGKGKPNRMQMK
-818 RKGQPHQMRVNH
+818 R

>member
-1 MKRLIVSVI
+1 MKQFIVSVI
-10 FLIILFGNAHA
+10 FIITLFGNAHA
-21 AEKSPGAAK
+21 AEKFTGTVK
-30 GKVLDA
+30 GKVLDT

-49 TKKGAG
+49 TKKGA
-55 DFQPQGTITNQGG
+55 DNYQPKGAITNQEG
-68 IFTLENLPVDTF
+68 IFTVENLSVDTF
-80 NLKASMVGYVAYE
+80 ILKASMIGYVAYE
-93 TDIVI
+93 TAIVVTN
-98 APENSVVDIPPV
+98 ENNVVDIPPI

-197 ILRQLPAESIDRIEI
+197 ILRQLPAESIEKIEI
-212 TTNPSAKYSPEGTTG
+212 TTNPSAKYSPEGTAG

-244 VQTGIDSNGGYSA
+244 VQAGADSHGGYSA
-257 STNYNFSSGKLDA
+257 STNFNFSSSKLDVFA
-270 YADLGF
+270 NLGF
-276 NRFVFKSGGYSN
+276 NRWVFKSGGYSN
-288 RLNYLGADTTYLNQT
+288 RQNYLGADTTYLNQK

-322 INTKDHLSLSGLTMI
+322 VTTKDHLSLTGMTMI
-337 DGGKDNSRMNYQSNI
+337 DRGTDNNTIAYRSNI
-352 VDLYSQSKRISTMKN
+352 TDFYSQSNRISSMKN
-367 DMLGG
+367 NMFGG
-372 NLQLGYKHDFSD
+372 NLQLGYKHEFRD
-384 NSNIDFSASYNTWK
+384 NSNIDLSASYNRWK
-398 MNQPAIY
+398 MKQPAVY
-405 TQTSLFTNNKE
+405 KQTSLFADNKE
-416 VSSFQKQKSNMD
+416 MSTYQKQKSDMG
-428 NHNWEIQADYVN
+428 NHNWEFQADYVN

-453 GTLDKNVSPVETY
+453 GTVDKNVSPVETY

-473 FEPITSLFNRFTY
+473 FHPVTSLFNRFTY

-491 AIYGTYGGKLG
+491 AIYGTYGGRLG
-502 KLSYQAGVRG
+502 RFSYQAGVRG

-523 YMQAEKDVA
+523 YMQSEEDVT
-532 PYKTHYLKLFPSTF
+532 PYKTHYFKLFPSTF

-589 PFLIPEYSNSF
+589 PFLKPEYSNSF
-600 ELNYIKNWEN
+600 ELNYIKNWDN

-628 ISYVENNI
+628 ISYMENNI
-636 MKTTYENITKSTSA
+636 MKTTYENITKSTST
-650 GTELVLKDK
+650 GTELVLKDR

-691 TGKMQDNFTWN
+691 IGKMQDNFTWN

-720 GNYNARQLVAQGH
+720 GDYNARQLVAQGH

-739 LDAGLRKSFDKF
+739 LDAGLRKTFDKF
-751 SISLSAEDLFNTR
+751 SISLSAEDLFNSR
-764 QWSTVTNGA
+764 KWSTVTNGA
-773 GFKQVSQSWW
+773 GFKQVSKSWW
-783 GGRQIGVTLTYNFG
+783 GGRQFGATLTYNFG
-797 DISSQKDYNDKDE
+797 DNMSSHNHEREDE
-810 DKPDFSNK
+810 PDFSNQG
-818 RKGQPHQMRVNH
+818 KGQPNRMRMNR

>member
-1 MKRLIVSVI
+1 MITL
-10 FLIILFGNAHA
+10 LGNAHA
-21 AEKSPGAAK
+21 AEKFPGTVK

-49 TKKGAG
+49 TKKGADDYQRKG
-55 DFQPQGTITNQGG
+55 AITNQEG
-68 IFTLENLPVDTF
+68 IFTVENLSIDTF
-80 NLKASMVGYVAYE
+80 ILKASMIGYVAYE
-93 TDIVI
+93 TAIVI
-98 APENSVVDIPPV
+98 ATESNIVNVPPI

-197 ILRQLPAESIDRIEI
+197 ILRQLPAESIEKIEI
-212 TTNPSAKYSPEGTTG
+212 TTNPSAKYSPEGTAG

-244 VQTGIDSNGGYSA
+244 VQAGADSHGGYSA
-257 STNYNFSSGKLDA
+257 STNFNFSSSKLDA
-270 YADLGF
+270 FANLGF
-276 NRFVFKSGGYSN
+276 NRWVFKSGGYSN
-288 RLNYLGADTTYLNQT
+288 RQNYLGTDTTYLNQK
-303 SAGKGTWNSWFAR
+303 SAGKGTWDSWFAR

-322 INTKDHLSLSGLTMI
+322 VTTKDHLSLTGMTMI
-337 DGGKDNSRMNYQSNI
+337 DRGTDNNTIAYRSNI
-352 VDLYSQSKRISTMKN
+352 TDFYSQSNRISSMKN
-367 DMLGG
+367 DMFGG
-372 NLQLGYKHDFSD
+372 NLQLGYKHQFSD
-384 NSNIDFSASYNTWK
+384 NSNIDLSASYNRWK
-398 MNQPAIY
+398 MKQPAVY
-405 TQTSLFTNNKE
+405 KQTSLFADNKE
-416 VSSFQKQKSNMD
+416 MSTYQKQKSDMG
-428 NHNWEIQADYVN
+428 NHNWEFQADYVN

-453 GTLDKNVSPVETY
+453 GTFDKNISPVETH

-473 FEPITSLFNRFTY
+473 FHPVTSLFNRFTY
-486 NQDVH
+486 NQNVH
-491 AIYGTYGGKLG
+491 AIYGTYGGRLEKF
-502 KLSYQAGVRG
+502 SYQAGVRG
-512 EYSNIVTRSLA
+512 EYSNVVTRSQA
-523 YMQAEKDVA
+523 YMQSEEDVA
-532 PYKTHYLKLFPSTF
+532 PYKTHYFKLFPSTF

-589 PFLIPEYSNSF
+589 PFLKPEYSNSF
-600 ELNYIKNWEN
+600 ELNYIKNWDN

-628 ISYVENNI
+628 ISYMENNI
-636 MKTTYENITKSTSA
+636 MKTTYENITKSTST
-650 GTELVLKDK
+650 GTELVLKDR

-691 TGKMQDNFTWN
+691 IGKMQDNFTWN
-702 VQMIANIALP
+702 VQTIANIALP

-720 GNYNARQLVAQGH
+720 GDYNARQLVAQGH

-739 LDAGLRKSFDKF
+739 LDAGLRKTFDKF
-751 SISLSAEDLFNTR
+751 SISLSAEDLFNSR
-764 QWSTVTNGA
+764 KWSTVTNGA
-773 GFKQVSQSWW
+773 GFKQVSKSWW
-783 GGRQIGVTLTYNFG
+783 GGRQFGATLTYNFG
-797 DISSQKDYNDKDE
+797 DNMSSHNHEREDE
-810 DKPDFSNK
+810 PDFSNQG
-818 RKGQPHQMRVNH
+818 KGQPNRMRMNR

>member
-1 MKRLIVSVI
+1 MKQLIVSVI
-10 FLIILFGNAHA
+10 FMITLFGNTHA
-21 AEKSPGAAK
+21 AEKFPGTVK
-30 GKVLDA
+30 GKVLDT

-49 TKKGAG
+49 TKKGA
-55 DFQPQGTITNQGG
+55 DDYQPKGAITNKEG
-68 IFTLENLPVDTF
+68 IFTVENLPVDTF
-80 NLKASMVGYVAYE
+80 ILKASMIGYVAYE
-93 TDIVI
+93 TAIVVTN
-98 APENSVVDIPPV
+98 ENNVVDIPPI

-173 RGNSSVTIW
+173 RGNSSVTVW

-197 ILRQLPAESIDRIEI
+197 ILRQLPAESIEKIEI
-212 TTNPSAKYSPEGTTG
+212 TTNPSAKYSPEGTAG

-244 VQTGIDSNGGYSA
+244 MQAGVDSHGGYSA
-257 STNYNFSSGKLDA
+257 STNFNFSSSKLDA
-270 YADLGF
+270 FANLGF
-276 NRFVFKSGGYSN
+276 NRWVFKSGGYSN
-288 RLNYLGADTTYLNQT
+288 RQNYLGADTTYLNQK

-322 INTKDHLSLSGLTMI
+322 VTTKDHLSLSGMTMI
-337 DGGKDNSRMNYQSNI
+337 DRGTDNNTIDYRSNI
-352 VDLYSQSKRISTMKN
+352 TDFYSQSNRTSSMKN
-367 DMLGG
+367 DMFGG
-372 NLQLGYKHDFSD
+372 NLQLGYKHEFSD
-384 NSNIDFSASYNTWK
+384 NSNIDLSASYNRWK
-398 MNQPAIY
+398 MKQPAVY
-405 TQTSLFTNNKE
+405 KQTSLFADNKE
-416 VSSFQKQKSNMD
+416 MSTYQKQKSDMG
-428 NHNWEIQADYVN
+428 NHNWEFQADYVN

-453 GTLDKNVSPVETY
+453 GTVDKNVSPVETH

-473 FEPITSLFNRFTY
+473 FHPVTSLFNRFTY
-486 NQDVH
+486 NQNVR
-491 AIYGTYGGKLG
+491 AIYGTYGGKLE
-502 KLSYQAGVRG
+502 KFSYQAGVRG
-512 EYSNIVTRSLA
+512 EYSNVVTRSQA
-523 YMQAEKDVA
+523 YMQSEEDVA
-532 PYKTHYLKLFPSTF
+532 PYKTHYFKLFPSTF
-546 LSYSLPNDNEVQL
+546 LSYSLPNANEVQL

-568 WEEQLNPFMN
+568 WEEQLNPFLN

-589 PFLIPEYSNSF
+589 PFLKPEYSNSF
-600 ELNYIKNWEN
+600 ELNYIKNWDN

-628 ISYVENNI
+628 ISYMENNI
-636 MKTTYENITKSTSA
+636 MKTTYENITKSTST
-650 GTELVLKDK
+650 GTELVLKDR

-691 TGKMQDNFTWN
+691 IGKMQDNFTWN
-702 VQMIANIALP
+702 VQTIANIALP

-720 GNYNARQLVAQGH
+720 GDYNARQLVAQGH

-739 LDAGLRKSFDKF
+739 LDAGLRKTFDKF
-751 SISLSAEDLFNTR
+751 SISLSAEDLFNSR
-764 QWSTVTNGA
+764 KWSTVTNGA
-773 GFKQVSQSWW
+773 GFKQVSKSWW
-783 GGRQIGVTLTYNFG
+783 GGRQFGATLTYNFG
-797 DISSQKDYNDKDE
+797 DNMSSHNHEREDE
-810 DKPDFSNK
+810 PDFSNQG
-818 RKGQPHQMRVNH
+818 KGQPNRMRMNR

>member
-1 MKRLIVSVI
+1 MKQFIVSVI
-10 FLIILFGNAHA
+10 FIITSFGNAHA
-21 AEKSPGAAK
+21 AEKFPGTVK

-49 TKKGAG
+49 TKKGANNY
-55 DFQPQGTITNQGG
+55 QPKGAITNKEG
-68 IFTLENLPVDTF
+68 IFTVENLSVDTF
-80 NLKASMVGYVAYE
+80 ILKASMIGYVAYK
-93 TDIVI
+93 TAIVVTN
-98 APENSVVDIPPV
+98 ENNVVDIPPI

-197 ILRQLPAESIDRIEI
+197 ILRQLPAESIEKIEI
-212 TTNPSAKYSPEGTTG
+212 TTNPSAKYSPEGTAG

-244 VQTGIDSNGGYSA
+244 VQAGADSHGGYSA
-257 STNYNFSSGKLDA
+257 STNFNFSSSKLDVFA
-270 YADLGF
+270 NLGF
-276 NRFVFKSGGYSN
+276 NRWVFKSGGYSN
-288 RLNYLGADTTYLNQT
+288 RQNYSGTDTTFLNQE
-303 SAGKGTWNSWFAR
+303 SSGKGTWNSWFAR

-322 INTKDHLSLSGLTMI
+322 LTTKDHLSLSGMTMI
-337 DGGKDNSRMNYQSNI
+337 DNGTDNNTIDYRSNI
-352 VDLYSQSKRISTMKN
+352 IDFYSQSQRISSMKN
-367 DMLGG
+367 DMFGG
-372 NLQLGYKHDFSD
+372 NLQLGYKHEFSD
-384 NSNIDFSASYNTWK
+384 NSNIDFSASYNRWK
-398 MNQPAIY
+398 MNLPAVY
-405 TQTSLFTNNKE
+405 KQTSLFANNKE
-416 VSSFQKQKSNMD
+416 VSSYQKQKSNMGS
-428 NHNWEIQADYVN
+428 HNWEFQADYVN

-453 GTLDKNVSPVETY
+453 GTLDKNISPVETY

-473 FEPITSLFNRFTY
+473 FQPVTSLFNRFTY

-491 AIYGTYGGKLG
+491 AIYGTYGGKL
-502 KLSYQAGVRG
+502 KKFSYQAGVRG

-523 YMQAEKDVA
+523 YMQSEQDVS
-532 PYKTHYLKLFPSTF
+532 PYKTHYFKLFPSAF

-589 PFLIPEYSNSF
+589 PFLKPEYSNSF

-610 HMFSFSGYFRTTE
+610 HMFSLSGYFRTTE

-636 MKTTYENITKSTSA
+636 MKTTYENITKSTST
-650 GTELVLKDK
+650 GTELVLKDR
-659 FFKKIDL
+659 FFNKIDL

-720 GNYNARQLVAQGH
+720 GDYNARQLVAQGY

-751 SISLSAEDLFNTR
+751 SISLSAEDLFNSR
-764 QWSTVTNGA
+764 KWSTVTNGA
-773 GFKQVSQSWW
+773 GFKQVSKSWW
-783 GGRQIGVTLTYNFG
+783 GGRQFGATLTYNFG
-797 DISSQKDYNDKDE
+797 DNMSSHNHE
-810 DKPDFSNK
+810 RENESDFSNQG
-818 RKGQPHQMRVNH
+818 KGQPNRMRMNR

>member
-1 MKRLIVSVI
+1 MKQLIVNVI
-10 FLIILFGNAHA
+10 FMIILFGNAHA
-21 AEKSPGAAK
+21 AEKFPGALK
-30 GKVLDA
+30 GKALDA

-49 TKKGAG
+49 TKKGTD
-55 DFQPQGTITNQGG
+55 DFQPRGTITNKEG

-80 NLKASMVGYVAYE
+80 ILKASMVGYVAYE

-98 APENSVVDIPPV
+98 APENNVVDIPPI

-139 FNVAQNIASTGGSAS
+139 FNVDQNIASTGGSAS
-154 DVLRNIPS
+154 DVLRSIPS

-197 ILRQLPAESIDRIEI
+197 ILRQLPAESIDKIEI
-212 TTNPSAKYSPEGTTG
+212 TTNPSAKYSPEGTAG

-244 VQTGIDSNGGYSA
+244 VQAGADSHGGYSA
-257 STNYNFSSGKLDA
+257 STNYNFSSNKLDV
-270 YADLGF
+270 YANLGF
-276 NRFVFKSGGYSN
+276 NRWVFKSGGYSN
-288 RLNYLGADTTYLNQT
+288 RQNYLGADTTYLNQE
-303 SAGKGTWNSWFAR
+303 SAGKGTWDSWFAR

-322 INTKDHLSLSGLTMI
+322 VTTKDHLSLSGMTMI
-337 DGGKDNSRMNYQSNI
+337 DHGTDNNRIDYRSNI
-352 VDLYSQSKRISTMKN
+352 IDLYSQSHRISSMKD

-372 NLQLGYKHDFSD
+372 NLQLGYKHEFSD
-384 NSNIDFSASYNTWK
+384 NSNIDFSASYNKWK

-405 TQTSLFTNNKE
+405 KQTSLFANNKE
-416 VSSFQKQKSNMD
+416 VSSYQKQKSDMSS
-428 NHNWEIQADYVN
+428 HNWEFQADYVN

-453 GTLDKNVSPVETY
+453 GTLDKNISPVETY

-473 FEPITSLFNRFTY
+473 PQPVTSLFNRFTY

-502 KLSYQAGVRG
+502 KFSYQAGVRG

-523 YMQAEKDVA
+523 YMQSEKDVV
-532 PYKTHYLKLFPSTF
+532 PYKTHYFKLFPSTF

-589 PFLIPEYSNSF
+589 PFLKPEYSNSF

-636 MKTTYENITKSTSA
+636 MKTTYENITKSTST
-650 GTELVLKDK
+650 GTELVLKDR

-679 FSYLPQGAASPV
+679 FSYLPKGAVSPV

-720 GNYNARQLVAQGH
+720 GDYNARQLVAQGH

-751 SISLSAEDLFNTR
+751 SISLSAEDLFNSR
-764 QWSTVTNGA
+764 KWSTVTNGT

-783 GGRQIGVTLTYNFG
+783 GGRQLGLTLTYNFG
-797 DISSQKDYNDKDE
+797 DNMSSHNQEREDE
-810 DKPDFSNK
+810 PDFSN
-818 RKGQPHQMRVNH
+818 RGKGQPNGRRMNR

>member
-1 MKRLIVSVI
+1 MKQLIVNVI
-10 FLIILFGNAHA
+10 FMIILFGNAHA
-21 AEKSPGAAK
+21 AEKFPGALK
-30 GKVLDA
+30 GKALDA

-49 TKKGAG
+49 TKKGTD
-55 DFQPQGTITNQGG
+55 DFQPRGTITNKEG

-80 NLKASMVGYVAYE
+80 ILKASMVGYVAYE

-98 APENSVVDIPPV
+98 APENNVVDIPPI

-139 FNVAQNIASTGGSAS
+139 FNVDQNIASTGGSAS
-154 DVLRNIPS
+154 DVLRSIPS

-197 ILRQLPAESIDRIEI
+197 ILRQLPAESIDKIEI
-212 TTNPSAKYSPEGTTG
+212 TTNPSAKYSPEGTAG

-244 VQTGIDSNGGYSA
+244 VQAGADSHGGYSA
-257 STNYNFSSGKLDA
+257 STNYNFSSNKLDV
-270 YADLGF
+270 YANLGF
-276 NRFVFKSGGYSN
+276 NRWVFKSGGYSN
-288 RLNYLGADTTYLNQT
+288 RQNYLGADTTYLNQE
-303 SAGKGTWNSWFAR
+303 SAGKGTWDSWFAR

-322 INTKDHLSLSGLTMI
+322 VTTKDHLSLSGMTMI
-337 DGGKDNSRMNYQSNI
+337 DHGTDNNRIDYRSNI
-352 VDLYSQSKRISTMKN
+352 IDLYSQSHRISSMKD
-367 DMLGG
+367 DMFGG
-372 NLQLGYKHDFSD
+372 NLQLGYKHEFSD
-384 NSNIDFSASYNTWK
+384 NSNIDFSASYNRWK
-398 MNQPAIY
+398 MNQTAVY
-405 TQTSLFTNNKE
+405 KQTSLFANNKE
-416 VSSFQKQKSNMD
+416 VSSYQKQKSDMSS
-428 NHNWEIQADYVN
+428 HNWEFQADYVN

-453 GTLDKNVSPVETY
+453 GTLDKNISPVETY

-473 FEPITSLFNRFTY
+473 PQPVTSLFNRFTY

-502 KLSYQAGVRG
+502 KFSYQAGVRG

-523 YMQAEKDVA
+523 YMQSEKDVV
-532 PYKTHYLKLFPSTF
+532 PYKTHYFKLFPSTF

-589 PFLIPEYSNSF
+589 PFLKPEYSNSF

-636 MKTTYENITKSTSA
+636 MKTTYENITKSTST
-650 GTELVLKDK
+650 GTELVLKDR

-679 FSYLPQGAASPV
+679 FSYLPKGAVSPV

-720 GNYNARQLVAQGH
+720 GDYNARQLVAQGH

-751 SISLSAEDLFNTR
+751 SISLSAEDLFNSR
-764 QWSTVTNGA
+764 KWSTVTNGT

-783 GGRQIGVTLTYNFG
+783 GGRQLGLTLTYNFG
-797 DISSQKDYNDKDE
+797 DNMSSHNQEREDE
-810 DKPDFSNK
+810 PDFSNRGK
-818 RKGQPHQMRVNH
+818 SQPNGRRMNR

>member
-1 MKRLIVSVI
+1 MKQLIVSVI
-10 FLIILFGNAHA
+10 FIIILFGNAHA
-21 AEKSPGAAK
+21 TEKFSGVVK

-36 QTNEPLE
+36 QTKEPLE

-49 TKKGAG
+49 TKKGA
-55 DFQPQGTITNQGG
+55 DDYQPKGTISNQEG
-68 IFTLENLPVDTF
+68 IFTLGNLPVDTYI
-80 NLKASMVGYVAYE
+80 LKASMIGYLAYE

-98 APENSVVDIPPV
+98 APENNIVDIPRI

-122 QVKGLRSQM
+122 QVKGMRSQM

-139 FNVAQNIASTGGSAS
+139 FNVAQNIATTGGSAS
-154 DVLRNIPS
+154 DVLRSIPS

-197 ILRQLPAESIDRIEI
+197 ILRQLPAESIDKIEI
-212 TTNPSAKYSPEGTTG
+212 TTNPSAKYSPEGTAG
-227 IINIILKKNR
+227 IINIVLKKNR

-244 VQTGIDSNGGYSA
+244 VQAGANSQGGYSA
-257 STNYNFSSGKLDA
+257 NTNFNFSSSKMDA
-270 YADLGF
+270 YVNLGF
-276 NRFVFKSGGYSN
+276 NRWVFKSGGYSN
-288 RLNYLGADTTYLNQT
+288 RHNYSGIDTTYLNQEL
-303 SAGKGTWNSWFAR
+303 AGKGTWNSWFAR

-322 INTKDHLSLSGLTMI
+322 ATTKDHLSFSGMTMI
-337 DGGKDNSRMNYQSNI
+337 DRGTDNNRIDYQSNI
-352 VDLYSQSKRISTMKN
+352 VDFYSQSHRISSMKD
-367 DMLGG
+367 DMFGG
-372 NLQLGYKHDFSD
+372 NLQLGYKHEFSD
-384 NSNIDFSASYNTWK
+384 NSNIDFSASYNRWK

-405 TQTSLFTNNKE
+405 KQTSVFANNRE
-416 VSSFQKQKSNMD
+416 VSSYQKQNSDMD
-428 NHNWEIQADYVN
+428 NHNWEFQADYVN
-440 TINEKHKIEAGYK
+440 TINKKHKIEAGYK
-453 GTLDKNVSPVETY
+453 GTLDKDVSPVETY
-466 SGSNENN
+466 SGSSESKIQ
-473 FEPITSLFNRFTY
+473 PVTRLFNRFTY

-502 KLSYQAGVRG
+502 KFSFQAGGRG

-523 YMQAEKDVA
+523 YKQSEKDVA
-532 PYKTHYLKLFPSTF
+532 PYKTHYFKLFPSAF

-568 WEEQLNPFMN
+568 WGEQLNPFMN

-589 PFLIPEYSNSF
+589 PLLSPEYSNSF

-610 HMFSFSGYFRTTE
+610 HLFSFSGYYRTTE

-628 ISYVENNI
+628 ISYMEINT
-636 MKTTYENITKSTSA
+636 MKTTYKNITKSTST
-650 GTELVLKDK
+650 GTELVLKDR
-659 FFKKIDL
+659 FFNTIDL

-679 FSYLPQGAASPV
+679 FSYLPKGAVSAV

-720 GNYNARQLVAQGH
+720 GDYSARQVVAQGY
-733 EKASYS
+733 EKANYS

-751 SISLSAEDLFNTR
+751 SINLSAEDLFNSR
-764 QWSTVTNGA
+764 KWSTVANGA
-773 GFKQVSQSWW
+773 GFKQVSQNWW
-783 GGRQIGVTLTYNFG
+783 GGRQFGATLTYNFG
-797 DISSQKDYNDKDE
+797 DMSSHNIEDE
-810 DKPDFSNK
+810 EESGFSN
-818 RKGQPHQMRVNH
+818 RGKGQSNRMRMNR